1 MPVGNALNCTN
12 PYLWYMKSLL
22 TFLLLASAFVCHAQ
36 KMLVPYRSGNLF
48 GLSDENGK
56 ITVTPQ
62 FDHVEWMED
71 NWFRTSKKIQ
81 LKDTLE
87 IAPGRHYIRNTTAK
101 LSGLIHQNTIVLKDE
116 PFDDYEIVAK
126 KCIVTEYEGRGE
138 DLTKEQFKKYGN
150 HRRLYCLFNLEG
162 KNLHPDNFRRIQKV
176 DTAGISSK
184 DKKTARYILFI
195 VTQLDEK
202 HSMFVFDADQQKIS
216 DWLVKDA
223 FKIEGDRKR
232 IFEKQISFN
241 ITDKNAISITRV
253 LDYTSGKF
261 VLTAAPS
268 TPAPKKKELIEQVEV
283 VELGTGGFSDPPAIP
298 MEEGKI
304 QRSTKPS
311 FNPYY
316 IFARDTLYYLTS
328 YQDKHP
334 VKLQPGGKI
343 FLTEPRGMTQ
353 YQPVIVKSGGQF
365 YIVKEDKLS
374 TASYDSL
381 IYFGTNFLAWQK
393 INGQTKAG
401 VINADGAAVIPMEYD
416 SIYADIKYFNLKD
429 KTPARNTSTYEIE
442 LTEADSKYNYNK
454 PYPYKRAA
462 SGFLT
467 VFKNGKCGVITI
479 KGETVVPVQYELIAR
494 NNLQHSRP
502 RVDEFLLLK
511 QNNKYGI
518 ATLQWSKEKKRSD
531 LFFTVAPTFDFIPA
545 FYYPDYYG
553 VKNFKL
559 IGLYNDQ
566 MQFKGYA
573 TESGKLFYKD

>member
-1 MPVGNALNCTN
+1 
-12 PYLWYMKSLL
+12 MKALL
-22 TFLLLASAFVCHAQ
+22 TFLLLAMAFVCPAQ

-71 NWFRTSKKIQ
+71 NWFRTRKKIQ

-87 IAPGRHYIRNTTAK
+87 VSPGRHFIRNTTTK
-101 LSGLIHQNTIVLKDE
+101 LSGLIHQNTIILKDE

-150 HRRLYCLFNLEG
+150 QRRLYCLFNLEG
-162 KNLHPDNFRRIQKV
+162 KNLYPDNFRRIQKV
-176 DTAGISSK
+176 DTAGFSAK

-195 VTQLDEK
+195 VSHFDDK

-216 DWLVKDA
+216 EWLVKDA
-223 FKIEGDRKR
+223 FKIEGDRRR
-232 IFEKQISFN
+232 ISDKQIAFN
-241 ITDKNAISITRV
+241 ITDKNAVRSTQV

-261 VLTAAPS
+261 VLTTAPS
-268 TPAPKKKELIEQVEV
+268 PSNPTPQKRDAIEQVEMV
-283 VELGTGGFSDPPAIP
+283 DIGPGGFSDPPAIP
-298 MEEGKI
+298 MEEGSKTE
-304 QRSTKPS
+304 RPTKPS
-311 FNPYY
+311 FNPYH
-316 IFARDTLYYLTS
+316 ILIKDTLYYLTG
-328 YQDKHP
+328 YENKHP
-334 VKLQPGGKI
+334 VKLEPGGKVI
-343 FLTEPRGMTQ
+343 LTQPKGVTQ

-374 TASYDSL
+374 AASYDSL
-381 IYFGTNFLAWQK
+381 IYFGSQFLAWQK

-401 VINADGAAVIPMEYD
+401 VINADGSAVIPMEYD

-429 KTPARNTSTYEIE
+429 KTPARSTSTYEIE
-442 LTEADSKYNYNK
+442 LTEADSKYNYDK
-454 PYPYKRAA
+454 PYPYKRNF
-462 SGFLT
+462 SSFLT

-479 KGETVVPVQYELIAR
+479 KGETVVPIQYELIAR

-518 ATLQWSKEKKRSD
+518 ATLQWSREKKRSD
-531 LFFTVAPTFDFIPA
+531 LFFTVAPVFDFIPA
-545 FYYPDYYG
+545 FYFPDYYG

-559 IGLYNDQ
+559 IGLYSEQ
-566 MQFKGYA
+566 MEFKGYA
-573 TESGKLFYKD
+573 AESGKLFYKD